1 MENRPPD
8 QNEEI
13 KTPEESGEEIVPVSD
28 DPSADYELQN
38 TIEEQKA
45 EAQTEEQVSPAGKK
59 KKSHIREWTEAIVVA
74 FFGVLILKAIVFEPF
89 AIPSDS
95 MSGTLMAG
103 DYVVVNKLSFGA
115 RLPIT
120 PLTIPFTHQTIFG
133 VQSYSDA
140 LQFPYMRIPGF
151 SEIERNDVIVFNFP
165 AEDEFPMDGKENNFP
180 TDHKTHFIKRCIAIP
195 GDTITIKDKVVFIN
209 SKEFAAPDKAVF
221 NFVIKADTSKK
232 DSLDFKSLGMVRE
245 SQQGKYA
252 YYTITLRQ
260 ATADS
265 LKLNPNIISVE
276 PELSPAGSYDE
287 TVFPHE
293 EKLSWN
299 LDNFGP
305 LVVPKEGMTITLH
318 PDSLAMWER
327 IIVNYEHNEMQV
339 NGDSVFIN
347 GIYAPTY
354 TFKMN
359 YYFVMGDNRHFSMD
373 SRYWGFVPEDHIVG
387 IATTILFSYDRNAG
401 SVRWNRLFEGIE

>member
-8 QNEEI
+8 HSEEFI
-13 KTPEESGEEIVPVSD
+13 TPEESGENNFVSAD
-28 DPSADYELQN
+28 DPSADYEQQIN
-38 TIEEQKA
+38 TETVLPIQEEVISA
-45 EAQTEEQVSPAGKK
+45 PEKK
-59 KKSHIREWTEAIVVA
+59 KKSHIREWTEAVVVA
-74 FFGVLILKAIVFEPF
+74 FLGVLILKAIVFEPF

-103 DYVVVNKLSFGA
+103 DYVVVNKLRFGA

-120 PLTIPFTHQTIFG
+120 PLTVPFTHQTIFG
-133 VQSYSDA
+133 VQSYSDI
-140 LQFPYMRIPGF
+140 LQWPYMRIPGYA
-151 SEIERNDVIVFNFP
+151 EIERNDVIVFNFP
-165 AEDEFPMDGKENNFP
+165 AEDEFPMDGRPNEYP

-195 GDTITIKDKVVFIN
+195 GDSITIKDKVVYIN
-209 SKEFAAPDKAVF
+209 GKELPAPAKAVF

-232 DSLDFKSLGMVRE
+232 DSLDFKQYGMVRE

-260 ATADS
+260 STADS

-276 PELSPAGSYDE
+276 PELSPSGSYDE

-318 PDSLAMWER
+318 PDSLSLWER
-327 IIVNYEHNEMQV
+327 IIVNYEHNELSV
-339 NGDSVFIN
+339 NGDSVYIN
-347 GIYAPTY
+347 GKYARTY
-354 TFKMN
+354 TFQMN

-387 IATTILFSYDRNAG
+387 VATTILFSYDRNAG
-401 SVRWNRLFEGIE
+401 SVRWDRLFEGIE

>member
-8 QNEEI
+8 HSEEFI
-13 KTPEESGEEIVPVSD
+13 TPEESGENNFVSAD
-28 DPSADYELQN
+28 DPSADYEQQINAETVLPVR
-38 TIEEQKA
+38 EEVIS
-45 EAQTEEQVSPAGKK
+45 AQEKK
-59 KKSHIREWTEAIVVA
+59 KKSHIREWTEAVVVA
-74 FFGVLILKAIVFEPF
+74 FLGVLILKAIVFEPF

-103 DYVVVNKLSFGA
+103 DYVVVNKLRFGA

-120 PLTIPFTHQTIFG
+120 PLTVPFTHQTIFG
-133 VQSYSDA
+133 VQSYSDI
-140 LQFPYMRIPGF
+140 LQWPYMRIPGYA
-151 SEIERNDVIVFNFP
+151 EIERNDVIVFNFP
-165 AEDEFPMDGKENNFP
+165 AEDEFPMDGRPNEYP

-195 GDTITIKDKVVFIN
+195 GDSITIKDKVVYIN
-209 SKEFAAPDKAVF
+209 GKELPAPAKAVF

-232 DSLDFKSLGMVRE
+232 DSLDFAQYGMVRE

-260 ATADS
+260 STADS

-276 PELSPAGSYDE
+276 PELSPSGSYDE

-305 LVVPKEGMTITLH
+305 LLVPKEGMTITLH
-318 PDSLAMWER
+318 ADSLSLWER
-327 IIVNYEHNEMQV
+327 IIVNYEHNELSV
-339 NGDSVFIN
+339 NGDSVYIN
-347 GIYAPTY
+347 GKYAKTY

-387 IATTILFSYDRNAG
+387 VATTILFSYDRNAG
-401 SVRWNRLFEGIE
+401 SVRWDRLFEGIE

>member
-1 MENRPPD
+1 MENRPPEHD
-8 QNEEI
+8 EELNL
-13 KTPEESGEEIVPVSD
+13 PEESGDVDMPVND
-28 DPSADYELQN
+28 DPSADYEVQVHTAN
-38 TIEEQKA
+38 EQHQSTSISSSK
-45 EAQTEEQVSPAGKK
+45 TESKK
-59 KKSHIREWTEAIVVA
+59 KKSHLREWTEAVVVA

-133 VQSYSDA
+133 VQSYSDI
-140 LQFPYMRIPGF
+140 LQWPYMRIPGYA
-151 SEIERNDVIVFNFP
+151 EIERNDVIVFNFP
-165 AEDEFPMDGKENNFP
+165 AEDEFPMDGIQNEFP

-195 GDTITIKDKVVFIN
+195 GDSITIKDKVVYIN
-209 SKEFAAPDKAVF
+209 GKELPAPVKAVF

-232 DSLDFKSLGMVRE
+232 DSLDFKQYGMVRE

-260 ATADS
+260 STADS

-276 PELSPAGSYDE
+276 PELSPSGSYDE

-318 PDSLAMWER
+318 ADSLSLWER
-327 IIVNYEHNEMQV
+327 IIVNYEHNELSV
-339 NGDSVFIN
+339 NGDSVYIN
-347 GIYAPTY
+347 GKYAPTY
-354 TFKMN
+354 TFQMN

-387 IATTILFSYDRNAG
+387 VATTILFSYDRTAG
-401 SVRWNRLFEGIE
+401 AVRWDRLFEGIE

>member
-8 QNEEI
+8 HSEEFVS
-13 KTPEESGEEIVPVSD
+13 PEESGENNFVFAD
-28 DPSADYELQN
+28 DPSADYEQP
-38 TIEEQKA
+38 EK
-45 EAQTEEQVSPAGKK
+45 TETEVTPQSESTPVPEKK
-59 KKSHIREWTEAIVVA
+59 KKSHVRDWVEAVLVA
-74 FFGVLILKAIVFEPF
+74 FLGVLILKALVFEPF

-103 DYVVVNKLSFGA
+103 DYVVVNKLRFGA

-133 VQSYSDA
+133 VQSYSDIW
-140 LQFPYMRIPGF
+140 QWPYMRIPGYA
-151 SEIERNDVIVFNFP
+151 EIERNDVIVFNFP
-165 AEDEFPMDGKENNFP
+165 AEDEFPMDGRPNEYP

-195 GDTITIKDKVVFIN
+195 GDSITIKDKVVFIN
-209 SKEFAAPDKAVF
+209 GKELQAPLKAVF
-221 NFVIKADTSKK
+221 NFVIKADTSKS
-232 DSLDFKSLGMVRE
+232 DSLNFKQYGMVRE

-260 ATADS
+260 TAADS

-276 PELSPAGSYDE
+276 PELSPSGSYDE

-318 PDSLAMWER
+318 PDSLSLWER
-327 IIVNYEHNEMQV
+327 IIVNYEHNELSV
-339 NGDSVFIN
+339 NGDSVYIN
-347 GIYAPTY
+347 GKYAKTY

-387 IATTILFSYDRNAG
+387 VATTILFSYDRNAG
-401 SVRWNRLFEGIE
+401 SVRWDRLFEGIE

>member
-8 QNEEI
+8 HSEEFI
-13 KTPEESGEEIVPVSD
+13 TPEESGENNFVSPD
-28 DPSADYELQN
+28 DPSADYEQQIN
-38 TIEEQKA
+38 TEPVLPVQEEVISA
-45 EAQTEEQVSPAGKK
+45 PEKK
-59 KKSHIREWTEAIVVA
+59 KKSHIREWTEAVVVA
-74 FFGVLILKAIVFEPF
+74 FLGVLILKAIVFEPF

-103 DYVVVNKLSFGA
+103 DYVVVNKLRFGA

-120 PLTIPFTHQTIFG
+120 PLTVPFTHQTIFG
-133 VQSYSDA
+133 VQSYSDI
-140 LQFPYMRIPGF
+140 LQWPYMRIPGYA
-151 SEIERNDVIVFNFP
+151 EIERNDVIVFNFP
-165 AEDEFPMDGKENNFP
+165 AEDEIPMDGRPNEYP

-195 GDTITIKDKVVFIN
+195 GDSITIKDKVVYIN
-209 SKEFAAPDKAVF
+209 GKELPAPVKAVF

-232 DSLDFKSLGMVRE
+232 DSLDFKQYGMVRE

-260 ATADS
+260 STADS

-276 PELSPAGSYDE
+276 PELSPSGSYDE

-305 LVVPKEGMTITLH
+305 LLVPKEGMTITLH
-318 PDSLAMWER
+318 ADSLSLWER
-327 IIVNYEHNEMQV
+327 IIVNYEHNELSV
-339 NGDSVFIN
+339 NGDSVYIN
-347 GIYAPTY
+347 GKYAKTY

-387 IATTILFSYDRNAG
+387 VATTILFSYDRNAG
-401 SVRWNRLFEGIE
+401 SVRWDRLFEGIE

>member
-8 QNEEI
+8 HSEEFI
-13 KTPEESGEEIVPVSD
+13 TPEESGENNIVSTD
-28 DPSADYELQN
+28 DPSADYEQQIN
-38 TIEEQKA
+38 TEPVLPVQDEVISAPE
-45 EAQTEEQVSPAGKK
+45 KK
-59 KKSHIREWTEAIVVA
+59 KKSHIREWTEAVVVA
-74 FFGVLILKAIVFEPF
+74 FLGVLILKAIVFEPF

-103 DYVVVNKLSFGA
+103 DYVVVNKLRFGA

-120 PLTIPFTHQTIFG
+120 PLTVPFTHQTIFG
-133 VQSYSDA
+133 VQSYSDI
-140 LQFPYMRIPGF
+140 LQWPYMRIPGYA
-151 SEIERNDVIVFNFP
+151 EIERNDVIVFNFP
-165 AEDEFPMDGKENNFP
+165 AEDEFPMDGRPNEYP

-195 GDTITIKDKVVFIN
+195 GDSITIKDKVVYIN
-209 SKEFAAPDKAVF
+209 GKELPAPAKAVF

-232 DSLDFKSLGMVRE
+232 DSLDFKQYGMVRE

-260 ATADS
+260 STADS
-265 LKLNPNIISVE
+265 LKRNPNIISVE
-276 PELSPAGSYDE
+276 PELSPSGSYDE

-318 PDSLAMWER
+318 ADSLSLWER
-327 IIVNYEHNEMQV
+327 IIVNYEHNELSV
-339 NGDSVFIN
+339 NGDSVYIN
-347 GIYAPTY
+347 GKYAKTY

-387 IATTILFSYDRNAG
+387 VATTILFSYDRNAG
-401 SVRWNRLFEGIE
+401 SVRWDRLFEGIE

>member
-8 QNEEI
+8 HSEEFI
-13 KTPEESGEEIVPVSD
+13 TPEESGENNFVSAD
-28 DPSADYELQN
+28 DPSADYEQQIN
-38 TIEEQKA
+38 TEPVLPVQEEIISA
-45 EAQTEEQVSPAGKK
+45 PEKK
-59 KKSHIREWTEAIVVA
+59 KKSHIREWTEAVVVA
-74 FFGVLILKAIVFEPF
+74 FLGVLILKAIVFEPF

-103 DYVVVNKLSFGA
+103 DYVVVNKLRFGA

-120 PLTIPFTHQTIFG
+120 PLTVPFTHQTIFG
-133 VQSYSDA
+133 VQSYSDI
-140 LQFPYMRIPGF
+140 LQWPYMRIPGYA
-151 SEIERNDVIVFNFP
+151 EIERNDVIVFNFP
-165 AEDEFPMDGKENNFP
+165 AEDEFPMDGRPNEYP

-195 GDTITIKDKVVFIN
+195 GDSITIKDKVVYIN
-209 SKEFAAPDKAVF
+209 GKELPAPAKAVF

-232 DSLDFKSLGMVRE
+232 DSLDFKQYGMVRE

-260 ATADS
+260 STADS

-276 PELSPAGSYDE
+276 PELSPSGSYDE

-318 PDSLAMWER
+318 PDSLSLWER
-327 IIVNYEHNEMQV
+327 IIVNYEHNELSV
-339 NGDSVFIN
+339 NGDSVYIN
-347 GIYAPTY
+347 GKYAKTY

-387 IATTILFSYDRNAG
+387 VATTILFSYDRNAG
-401 SVRWNRLFEGIE
+401 SVRWDRLFEGIE

>member
-8 QNEEI
+8 HSEEFI
-13 KTPEESGEEIVPVSD
+13 TPEESGENNIVSTD
-28 DPSADYELQN
+28 DPSADYEQQIN
-38 TIEEQKA
+38 TEPVLPVQDEVISAPE
-45 EAQTEEQVSPAGKK
+45 KK
-59 KKSHIREWTEAIVVA
+59 KKSHIREWTEAVVVA
-74 FFGVLILKAIVFEPF
+74 FLGVLILKAIVFEPF

-103 DYVVVNKLSFGA
+103 DYVVVNKLRFGA

-120 PLTIPFTHQTIFG
+120 PLTVPFTHQTIFG
-133 VQSYSDA
+133 VQSYSDI
-140 LQFPYMRIPGF
+140 LQWPYMRIPGYA
-151 SEIERNDVIVFNFP
+151 EIERNDVIVFNFP
-165 AEDEFPMDGKENNFP
+165 AEDEFPMDGRPNEYP

-195 GDTITIKDKVVFIN
+195 GDSITIKDKVVYIN
-209 SKEFAAPDKAVF
+209 GKELPAPVKAVF

-232 DSLDFKSLGMVRE
+232 DSLDFKQYGMVRE

-260 ATADS
+260 STADS

-276 PELSPAGSYDE
+276 PELSPSGSYDE

-318 PDSLAMWER
+318 TDSLSLWER
-327 IIVNYEHNEMQV
+327 IIVNYEHNELSV
-339 NGDSVFIN
+339 NGDSVYIN
-347 GIYAPTY
+347 GKYAKTY

-387 IATTILFSYDRNAG
+387 VATTILFSYDRNAG
-401 SVRWNRLFEGIE
+401 SVRWDRLFEGIE

>member
-8 QNEEI
+8 HSEEFVS
-13 KTPEESGEEIVPVSD
+13 PEESGENNFVFAD
-28 DPSADYELQN
+28 DPSADYEQP
-38 TIEEQKA
+38 EK
-45 EAQTEEQVSPAGKK
+45 TETEVTPQSESTPVPEKK
-59 KKSHIREWTEAIVVA
+59 KKSHVREWVEAVLVA
-74 FFGVLILKAIVFEPF
+74 FLGVLILKALVFEPF

-103 DYVVVNKLSFGA
+103 DYVVVNKLRFGA

-133 VQSYSDA
+133 VQSYSDIW
-140 LQFPYMRIPGF
+140 QWPYMRIPGYA
-151 SEIERNDVIVFNFP
+151 EIERNDVIVFNFP
-165 AEDEFPMDGKENNFP
+165 AEDEFPMDGRPNEYP

-195 GDTITIKDKVVFIN
+195 GDSITIKDKVVFIN
-209 SKEFAAPDKAVF
+209 GKELQAPLKAVF
-221 NFVIKADTSKK
+221 NFVIKADTSKS
-232 DSLDFKSLGMVRE
+232 DSLNFKQYGMVRE

-260 ATADS
+260 TAADS

-276 PELSPAGSYDE
+276 PELSPSGSYDE

-318 PDSLAMWER
+318 PDSLSLWER
-327 IIVNYEHNEMQV
+327 IIVNYEHNELSV
-339 NGDSVFIN
+339 NGDSVYIN
-347 GIYAPTY
+347 GKYAKTY

-359 YYFVMGDNRHFSMD
+359 YYFVMGDNRHFSM
-373 SRYWGFVPEDHIVG
+373 
-387 IATTILFSYDRNAG
+387 
-401 SVRWNRLFEGIE
+401 

>member
-8 QNEEI
+8 HSEEFI
-13 KTPEESGEEIVPVSD
+13 TPEESGENNFVSAD
-28 DPSADYELQN
+28 DPSADYEQQIN
-38 TIEEQKA
+38 TETVLPIQEEVISA
-45 EAQTEEQVSPAGKK
+45 PEKK
-59 KKSHIREWTEAIVVA
+59 KKSHIREWTEAVVVA
-74 FFGVLILKAIVFEPF
+74 FLGVLILKAIVFEPF

-103 DYVVVNKLSFGA
+103 DYVVVNKLRFGA

-120 PLTIPFTHQTIFG
+120 PLTVPFTHQTIFG
-133 VQSYSDA
+133 VQSYSDI
-140 LQFPYMRIPGF
+140 LQWPYMRIPGYA
-151 SEIERNDVIVFNFP
+151 EIERNDVIVFNFP
-165 AEDEFPMDGKENNFP
+165 AEDEFPMDGRPNEYP

-195 GDTITIKDKVVFIN
+195 GDSITIKDKVVYIN
-209 SKEFAAPDKAVF
+209 GKELPAPAKAVF

-232 DSLDFKSLGMVRE
+232 DSLDFKQYGMVRE

-260 ATADS
+260 STADS

-276 PELSPAGSYDE
+276 PELSPSGSYDE

-318 PDSLAMWER
+318 PDSLSLWER
-327 IIVNYEHNEMQV
+327 IIVNYEHNELSV
-339 NGDSVFIN
+339 NGDSVYIN
-347 GIYAPTY
+347 GKYAKTY

-387 IATTILFSYDRNAG
+387 VATTILFSYDRNAG
-401 SVRWNRLFEGIE
+401 SVRWDRLFEGID

>member
-8 QNEEI
+8 HSEEFV
-13 KTPEESGEEIVPVSD
+13 TPEESGENDIVSAD
-28 DPSADYELQN
+28 DPSADYEQTVNAEHALTVQ
-38 TIEEQKA
+38 EEIISA
-45 EAQTEEQVSPAGKK
+45 PEKK
-59 KKSHIREWTEAIVVA
+59 KKSHIREWTEAIAVA
-74 FFGVLILKAIVFEPF
+74 FLSVIILKAIVFEPF

-103 DYVVVNKLSFGA
+103 DYVVVNKLRFGA

-133 VQSYSDA
+133 VQSYSDI
-140 LQFPYMRIPGF
+140 LQWPYMRIPGYA
-151 SEIERNDVIVFNFP
+151 EIERNDVIVFNFP
-165 AEDEFPMDGKENNFP
+165 AENEFPMDGRPNEYP

-195 GDTITIKDKVVFIN
+195 GDTITIKDKVVYIN
-209 SKEFAAPDKAVF
+209 GKELPAPAKAVF

-232 DSLDFKSLGMVRE
+232 DSLNFNSLGMVRE

-260 ATADS
+260 STADS

-318 PDSLAMWER
+318 PDSLSLWEH

-347 GIYAPTY
+347 GSYAPTY

-401 SVRWNRLFEGIE
+401 SVRWDRLFEGIE

>member
-8 QNEEI
+8 HSEEFI
-13 KTPEESGEEIVPVSD
+13 SPEESGENNIVSAD
-28 DPSADYELQN
+28 DPSADYEQQVN
-38 TIEEQKA
+38 AETAEPVQEEIISA
-45 EAQTEEQVSPAGKK
+45 PEKK
-59 KKSHIREWTEAIVVA
+59 KKSHIREWTEAVVVA
-74 FFGVLILKAIVFEPF
+74 FLGVLILKAIVFEPF

-103 DYVVVNKLSFGA
+103 DYVVVNKLRFGA

-133 VQSYSDA
+133 VQSYSDI
-140 LQFPYMRIPGF
+140 LQWPYMRIPGYA
-151 SEIERNDVIVFNFP
+151 EIERNDVIVFNFP
-165 AEDEFPMDGKENNFP
+165 AEDEFPMDGRPNEYP

-195 GDTITIKDKVVFIN
+195 GDSITIKDKVVYIN
-209 SKEFAAPDKAVF
+209 GKELPSPAKAVF

-232 DSLDFKSLGMVRE
+232 DSLDFKQYGMVRE

-260 ATADS
+260 SAADS

-276 PELSPAGSYDE
+276 PELSPSGSYDE

-305 LVVPKEGMTITLH
+305 LIVPKEGMTVTLH
-318 PDSLAMWER
+318 ADSLSLWER
-327 IIVNYEHNEMQV
+327 IIVNYEHNELSV
-339 NGDSVFIN
+339 HGDSVYIN
-347 GIYAPTY
+347 GKYAPTY
-354 TFKMN
+354 TFQMN

-387 IATTILFSYDRNAG
+387 VATTIIFSYDRTAG
-401 SVRWNRLFEGIE
+401 AFRWDRLFEGIE

>member
-8 QNEEI
+8 HSEEFI
-13 KTPEESGEEIVPVSD
+13 TPEESGENNFVSAD
-28 DPSADYELQN
+28 DPSADYEQQIN
-38 TIEEQKA
+38 TEPVLPVQEEVISA
-45 EAQTEEQVSPAGKK
+45 PEKK
-59 KKSHIREWTEAIVVA
+59 KKSHIREWTEAVVVA
-74 FFGVLILKAIVFEPF
+74 FLGVLILKAIVFEPF

-103 DYVVVNKLSFGA
+103 DYVVVNKLRFGA

-120 PLTIPFTHQTIFG
+120 PLTVPFTHQTIFG
-133 VQSYSDA
+133 VQSYSDI
-140 LQFPYMRIPGF
+140 LQWPYMRIPGYA
-151 SEIERNDVIVFNFP
+151 EIERNDVIVFNFP
-165 AEDEFPMDGKENNFP
+165 AEDEFPMDGRPNEYP

-195 GDTITIKDKVVFIN
+195 GDSITIKDKVVYIN
-209 SKEFAAPDKAVF
+209 GKELPAPAKAVF

-232 DSLDFKSLGMVRE
+232 DSLDFKQYGMVRE

-260 ATADS
+260 STADS

-276 PELSPAGSYDE
+276 PELSPSGSYDE

-318 PDSLAMWER
+318 PDSLSLWER
-327 IIVNYEHNEMQV
+327 IIVNYEHNELSV
-339 NGDSVFIN
+339 NGDSVYIN
-347 GIYAPTY
+347 GKYAKTY

-387 IATTILFSYDRNAG
+387 VATTILFSYDRNAG
-401 SVRWNRLFEGIE
+401 SVRWDRLFEGIE

>member
-8 QNEEI
+8 HSEEFNS
-13 KTPEESGEEIVPVSD
+13 PEESGENNFVSAD
-28 DPSADYELQN
+28 DPSADYELPEKQEPV
-38 TIEEQKA
+38 TPAAEE
-45 EAQTEEQVSPAGKK
+45 TPEEPAKK
-59 KKSHIREWTEAIVVA
+59 KKSHVREWIEAVVVA
-74 FFGVLILKAIVFEPF
+74 FFGVIILKAIVFEPF

-103 DYVVVNKLSFGA
+103 DYVVVNKLRFGA
-115 RLPIT
+115 RMPIT

-133 VQSYSDA
+133 AQSYSDIWQ
-140 LQFPYMRIPGF
+140 LPYMRIPGYA
-151 SEIERNDVIVFNFP
+151 EIERNDVIVFNFP
-165 AEDEFPMDGKENNFP
+165 AEDEFPMDGRLNEYP

-195 GDTITIKDKVVFIN
+195 GDSITIKDKVVYIN
-209 SKEFAAPDKAVF
+209 GEELAAPAKSVF

-232 DSLDFKSLGMVRE
+232 DSLDFKKYGMVRE

-260 ATADS
+260 STADS

-276 PELSPAGSYDE
+276 PELSPSGSYDE

-318 PDSLAMWER
+318 PDSLSLWER
-327 IIVNYEHNEMQV
+327 IIVNYEHNELSV
-339 NGDSVFIN
+339 NGDSVYIN
-347 GIYAPTY
+347 GKYARTY
-354 TFKMN
+354 TFQMN

-387 IATTILFSYDRNAG
+387 VATTILFSYDRNAG
-401 SVRWNRLFEGIE
+401 SVRWDRLFEGIE